1 VFAYNFFKMFFPFV
15 VFHFFGFFNFV
26 FSPSHHFSQNIVP
39 FVFAVSQ
46 TVVLFAQGLFSRYM
60 TFTFL
65 FCKERIFFEFWEKK
79 KTPKQIFFEVV
90 LVWFVVVII
99 ETSVMVFWKI
109 AKTKRKS
116 DRHLTQDWRLAVLG
130 HFV

>member
-1 VFAYNFFKMFFPFV
+1 MFFPFV

-46 TVVLFAQGLFSRYM
+46 TVVLFAQSLFSRYM

-90 LVWFVVVII
+90 LVLLGI
-99 ETSVMVFWKI
+99 VF
-109 AKTKRKS
+109 
-116 DRHLTQDWRLAVLG
+116 TQVQYKKFLEN
-130 HFV
+130 